1 MHDTY
6 IRTYI
11 HTYIHTYMHTFC
23 THTYMHACI
32 HTCTHPLILHSHH
45 PIPVSRHLQRTI
57 ENVNAI
63 CGSFYQEQFLE
74 AAEVLDETHN
84 DVSVDELRERMEKG
98 V

>member
-1 MHDTY
+1 MSGE
-6 IRTYI
+6 RGG
-11 HTYIHTYMHTFC
+11 
-23 THTYMHACI
+23 
-32 HTCTHPLILHSHH
+32 HPLKRS
-45 PIPVSRHLQRTI
+45 PSCRHLQRTI

-98 V
+98 GVA

>member
-1 MHDTY
+1 VHD
-6 IRTYI
+6 TYI
-11 HTYIHTYMHTFC
+11 HTYIH
-23 THTYMHACI
+23 HTYILADIHICMHAYI

-45 PIPVSRHLQRTI
+45 PIPISRHLQRTI

>member
-1 MHDTY
+1 LLSFVLFEQY
-6 IRTYI
+6 L
-11 HTYIHTYMHTFC
+11 HTYTDALT
-23 THTYMHACI
+23 
-32 HTCTHPLILHSHH
+32 LHSHYA
-45 PIPVSRHLQRTI
+45 IPFIRHLQRTI

-98 V
+98 VNASRQQTLQIGTA